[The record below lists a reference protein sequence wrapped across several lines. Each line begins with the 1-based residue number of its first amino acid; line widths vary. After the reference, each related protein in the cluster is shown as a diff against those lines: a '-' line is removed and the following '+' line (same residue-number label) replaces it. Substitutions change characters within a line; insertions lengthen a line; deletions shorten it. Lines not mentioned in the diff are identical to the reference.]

1 MQGNVYLTVLLWD
14 DKQFKNP
21 HKTVELYEKK
31 SVFLLTDL
39 DRFSTHLLIPH
50 NLRGRQSTKK

>member
-1 MQGNVYLTVLLWD
+1 MLWD